1 MTVGRPSRTFT
12 PRWPVSVQLASQL
25 SAAKAAD
32 LRSALIPDLDAEDA
46 LAAAHDL
53 AGEIARDQQL
63 VDAVFQFEQGDA
75 DRALGAISS
84 LIEAHPGWVEGH
96 VVMAQLLS
104 QTGSIAAFE
113 LFLTDTIRG
122 AGDNIALVTSCLRLL
137 SEAGRHAKV
146 DSLIPVLRAQ
156 HGDHLFFS
164 LIEAITASETDDLD
178 RADRQFARA
187 AAQGG
192 LLSLPHVRHLI
203 RKGDV
208 TQAATL
214 AEAFVAQHQRHQGA
228 WGLLATAWRLTG
240 DSRHDWLVHRPGL
253 VRTIDLGLPADMLT
267 ALAARL
273 RTLHVARYHP
283 FDQSLRGGT
292 QTAGRIFRRDDPELR
307 ELRNLMR
314 RAVRAYIDALPPFDA
329 GHPLLGRDRS
339 RFQFTDS
346 WSVRLVDGGHH
357 VSHFHPQGTVSS
369 AFYVTYPQDPRQT
382 GHSGWLAIGEPPECL
397 RTGLGPLQMIEPKVG
412 QLVLFPSF
420 LWHGTR
426 PFPRGERMTVAFD
439 AVMGG

>member
-1 MTVGRPSRTFT
+1 MFT

-32 LRSALIPDLDAEDA
+32 LRSALVPDLKAEDA
-46 LAAAHDL
+46 LTAAHEL

-75 DRALGAISS
+75 DQALGAIGS
-84 LIEAHPGWVEGH
+84 LLEAQPDWVEGH

-113 LFLTDTIRG
+113 LFLSDTIRS
-122 AGDNIALVTSCLRLL
+122 AGDDIALVTTCLRLL

-146 DSLIPVLRAQ
+146 DALIPVLRAR

-164 LIEAITASETDDLD
+164 LIEAITASETDDLG

-187 AAQGG
+187 AGQGG

-214 AEAFVAQHQRHQGA
+214 AEAFVARHPRHQGA

-253 VRTIDLGLPADMLT
+253 VRTVDLGMPAETLA
-267 ALAARL
+267 ALAVRL
-273 RTLHVARYHP
+273 RALHATRCQP
-283 FDQSLRGGT
+283 SFDQSLRGGT
-292 QTAGRIFRRDDPELR
+292 QTAGKLFRRDDPELR
-307 ELRNLMR
+307 HLRDLMR
-314 RAVRAYIDALPPFDA
+314 RAVRAYIDALPPVDA
-329 GHPLLGRDRS
+329 SHPLLGRDRS
-339 RFQFTDS
+339 RFRFTES
-346 WSVRLVDGGHH
+346 WSARLVDGGHH
-357 VSHFHPQGTVSS
+357 VSHVHPQSTISS

-382 GHSGWLAIGEPPECL
+382 GHSGWLAIGEPPDDL

-439 AVMGG
+439 AVMGE